1 MLIGEYR
8 HTLDTKKRISL
19 PSKFRKEVGKKI
31 VITRGLDNCLF
42 LYTEKEW
49 KNISKQIG
57 GLGMG
62 QSGTRDFSRFIL
74 SGATEIEVDT
84 AGRMLIPEHL
94 IDFAAIKSKIV
105 FAGVYTRIELWDEDA
120 WDKNISQVSKSVDA
134 MAEQLGEV
142 GAI

>member
-105 FAGVYTRIELWDEDA
+105 FAGVYTRIELWDEEA

>member
-120 WDKNISQVSKSVDA
+120 WDKNISLVSKSVDA